1 MKSHARYS
9 WLRRGGLAA
18 SAAAADYLRKRNS
31 GSGHKKHARR
41 LTATNKLKPKSYA
54 PWKVSR
60 TRTYQKNNKTSR
72 TEGYQKETD
81 ISYDVIRLGRD
92 RPLYKHLGRWSF
104 LYQNTGTVTNTQGYQ
119 VATDLAFHGHA
130 SQQYTSTTGGTAQ
143 LLPYQWR
150 DGPFSLNPYQDV
162 TGGAVI
168 TASARPNPDRVFIE
182 SCSAE
187 TQITNFSDVAVEIMV
202 YYAMPRRSTSASC
215 TTQWQ
220 NVMTARALG
229 QSAST
234 QPSSAAGTMV
244 TGYPSVS
251 TYGQKPEFESTLTR
265 LWMILK
271 KRRIILNAG
280 ATHKLNYKIHF
291 NKILD
296 KTYIDQQVASGN
308 VLIPGISLVPFMIV
322 KPAPVVIREGTDV
335 VGSDVGVTIGTAKIG
350 WVYSHRYIFK
360 AVGASRLSYNRA
372 EAQFLSESGTNYEK
386 IVNIVDTVMTNT
398 KA

>member
-1 MKSHARYS
+1 MKSYARTS

-18 SAAAADYLRKRNS
+18 AAAAADYLRKRGS
-31 GSGHKKHARR
+31 GAGHKKHAKR
-41 LTATNKLKPKSYA
+41 LTPKNK
-54 PWKVSR
+54 SR
-60 TRTYQKNNKTSR
+60 SKAGRKWAFTTTQTKNSKTTR

-81 ISYDVIRLGRD
+81 VSFDVIKLGRNKAIF
-92 RPLYKHLGRWSF
+92 KHLGRWSF
-104 LYQNTGTVTNTQGYQ
+104 LYQNTGTLTNTQGFQ
-119 VATDLAFHGHA
+119 AVADMAFHGHA
-130 SQQYTSTTGGTAQ
+130 SSQYTSTTGGTAQ

-168 TASARPNPDRVFIE
+168 TAATRPSPDRVFIE
-182 SCSAE
+182 TCSAE

-202 YYAMPRRSTSASC
+202 YYAIPRRSTSASC
-215 TTQWQ
+215 STQWQ

-229 QSAST
+229 QAAST
-234 QPSSAAGTMV
+234 QPTSAAATMV

-251 TYGQKPEFESTLTR
+251 TFGQKPEFEATLMS
-265 LWMILK
+265 LWRILK

-280 ATHKLNYKIHF
+280 ATHKLNYKIYF

-296 KTYIDQQVASGN
+296 KTYIDQQVAAGN
-308 VLIPGISLVPFMIV
+308 VLIPGLSVVPFVIM
-322 KPAPVVIREGTDV
+322 KPAPVVVREGTDV
-335 VGSDVGVTIGTAKIG
+335 IGSDVGVTIGTAKIG

-360 AVGASRLSYNRA
+360 ALGASRLSYNRA

-386 IVNIVDTVMTNT
+386 IVNIVDAIMTNA